1 MVLVARWLNDDVVS
15 FSGEQLWLG
24 TDQRQWDEL
33 TLNVLET
40 KNVTLWEVEGVLERL
55 ERLDEF
61 LQRHILVEK
70 DVLHL
75 VTVFCFECVH

>member
-1 MVLVARWLNDDVVS
+1 MVLVARWLDDDVVS

-33 TLNVLET
+33 TLNVLEA

-61 LQRHILVEK
+61 LQGHILVEK

>member
-1 MVLVARWLNDDVVS
+1 M
-15 FSGEQLWLG
+15 
-24 TDQRQWDEL
+24 
-33 TLNVLET
+33 TLNVLEA

-61 LQRHILVEK
+61 LQGHILVEK